1 MFAQGC
7 GGNIND
13 HPLWSGFGARAT
25 AGLSLAFAVTQAL
38 NDDHTVQPGQLN
50 VRSLNLS
57 LPLEDPPPVAE
68 LKECKKGLGCS
79 ALSEEETSAAGDG

>member
-13 HPLWSGFGARAT
+13 HPLWSGFGARET

-38 NDDHTVQPGQLN
+38 NDDHTVQPVQLKY
-50 VRSLNLS
+50 VR
-57 LPLEDPPPVAE
+57 
-68 LKECKKGLGCS
+68 
-79 ALSEEETSAAGDG
+79 